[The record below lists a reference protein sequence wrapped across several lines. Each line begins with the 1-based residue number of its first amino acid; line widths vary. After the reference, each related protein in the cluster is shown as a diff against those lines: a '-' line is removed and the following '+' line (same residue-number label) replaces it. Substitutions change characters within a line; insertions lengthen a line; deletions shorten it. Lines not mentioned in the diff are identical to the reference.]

1 MSICEICGI
10 PRDASYFDESRIFQL
25 DPNSQDNPLKNT
37 GQEIS
42 LARYELHRNYC
53 GVLMSFAQ
61 FTKDSAGNSPITTPG
76 YQWQI
81 RCNGQPRDPYL
92 TFDHIINP
100 WGYGGFPIQL
110 RLEEG
115 CVVELVIRNLGASGA
130 DVLTQVGGRIT
141 GRYWYNTIYGGV
153 SDPVGT
159 AIGRMR

>member
-1 MSICEICGI
+1 MNACHICGI
-10 PRDASYFDESRIFQL
+10 PWDAGFFDESSIQGA
-25 DPNSQDNPLKNT
+25 PQP
-37 GQEIS
+37 GQEIA

-61 FTKDSAGNSPITTPG
+61 FTDLSVGNSPQFTTPG

-100 WGYGGFPIQL
+100 WGYGGFPVQL

-115 CVVELVIRNLGASGA
+115 CIVELVIRNVGSSG
-130 DVLTQVGGRIT
+130 VLAQVGGRIT
-141 GRYWYNTIYGGV
+141 GRYWYNTDYGGA
-153 SDPVGT
+153 PN
-159 AIGRMR
+159 RL